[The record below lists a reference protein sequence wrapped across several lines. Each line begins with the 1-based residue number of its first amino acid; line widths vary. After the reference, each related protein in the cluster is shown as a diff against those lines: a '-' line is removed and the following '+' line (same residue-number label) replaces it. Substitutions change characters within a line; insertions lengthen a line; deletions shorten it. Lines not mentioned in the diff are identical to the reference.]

1 MDVIFLGNLFPENRI
16 NEIRKNSLSKVDNA
30 ANNLQYALL
39 DGLIEYYSNINIIS
53 LPVIGSYPIN
63 YKKIYF
69 KKSFSKYNDKFNL
82 LCVNFINLILIKHY
96 SRYVNSLRALK
107 KIVKPNKETLI
118 FLYSINSPFLKAIN
132 EFKKDHPNVQLCLI
146 APDLPQFMSESKNPI
161 YKILKTLDIKII
173 HKYLPSIDYFVVLS
187 DFMYSPL
194 KIGIRPWTRIEG
206 IFSSKTISNINSQ
219 EINAKTILYTGTLDY
234 RLGIMNLL
242 KAFMEINDE
251 EFKLWICGAG
261 NASFDIINASKN
273 DHRIIFFGILPLD
286 EILELQKK
294 ATVLVNPRSS
304 EGEFT
309 KYSFPSKTLEYMAS
323 GTPCIMHRLPSVPKE
338 YNDFIFFTD
347 RDDYTGLKEKI
358 IEVCSMKQ
366 TDLNDFGQKASQ
378 FIFENK
384 NPKVQVKKIYDMIN
398 QYKK

>member
-1 MDVIFLGNLFPENRI
+1 
-16 NEIRKNSLSKVDNA
+16 
-30 ANNLQYALL
+30 
-39 DGLIEYYSNINIIS
+39 
-53 LPVIGSYPIN
+53 
-63 YKKIYF
+63 
-69 KKSFSKYNDKFNL
+69 
-82 LCVNFINLILIKHY
+82 
-96 SRYVNSLRALK
+96 
-107 KIVKPNKETLI
+107 
-118 FLYSINSPFLKAIN
+118 
-132 EFKKDHPNVQLCLI
+132 
-146 APDLPQFMSESKNPI
+146 
-161 YKILKTLDIKII
+161 
-173 HKYLPSIDYFVVLS
+173 
-187 DFMYSPL
+187 MYSPL

-273 DHRIIFFGILPLD
+273 DHRIKYFGILPLD